1 MPKEKKL
8 FQMAVSSRNNSGFT
22 LVEILLYISFYG
34 LVMAL
39 LIPCAEG
46 IIKVDNR
53 LEMEGFCQRLA
64 AEVTALQQAALW
76 GAGLQN
82 KLTVDLDQQCYYVYR
97 EGKIVKKVR
106 LQEIGQGSLYFYSP
120 NTSIIRF
127 SAEGAPQVYFSVLIK
142 NSRIIC
148 SPRREKRIPET
159 PQSRIN
165 TMFLR
170 LCSFLWLRYKNL
182 F

>member
-142 NSRIIC
+142 IERQ
-148 SPRREKRIPET
+148 
-159 PQSRIN
+159 PQLVKKLKYS
-165 TMFLR
+165 L
-170 LCSFLWLRYKNL
+170 
-182 F
+182 

>member
-64 AEVTALQQAALW
+64 AEVT
-76 GAGLQN
+76 
-82 KLTVDLDQQCYYVYR
+82 
-97 EGKIVKKVR
+97 GKIVKKVR

-127 SAEGAPQVYFSVLIK
+127 SAEGTPQVYFSVLIK
-142 NSRIIC
+142 N
-148 SPRREKRIPET
+148 RRQ
-159 PQSRIN
+159 PQLVKKFEVQPVTGRVVVSEI
-165 TMFLR
+165 
-170 LCSFLWLRYKNL
+170 K
-182 F
+182 

>member
-82 KLTVDLDQQCYYVYR
+82 KLTVYR

-142 NSRIIC
+142 N
-148 SPRREKRIPET
+148 RRQ
-159 PQSRIN
+159 PQLVKKFEVQPVTGRVVVSEI
-165 TMFLR
+165 
-170 LCSFLWLRYKNL
+170 K
-182 F
+182 

>member
-8 FQMAVSSRNNSGFT
+8 FQMAASSRNNSGFT

-82 KLTVDLDQQCYYVYR
+82 KLTDDLDQQCYYVYR

-142 NSRIIC
+142 N
-148 SPRREKRIPET
+148 RRQ
-159 PQSRIN
+159 PQLVKKFEVQPVTGRVVVSEI
-165 TMFLR
+165 
-170 LCSFLWLRYKNL
+170 K
-182 F
+182 